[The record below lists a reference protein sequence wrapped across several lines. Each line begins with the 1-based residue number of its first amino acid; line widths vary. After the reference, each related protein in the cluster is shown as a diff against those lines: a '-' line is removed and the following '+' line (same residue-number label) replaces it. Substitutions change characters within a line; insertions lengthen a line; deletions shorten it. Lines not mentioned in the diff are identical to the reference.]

1 MTAIQPRSGVIYSE
15 KVRPTLGMWAL
26 ITGAALST
34 ALMVLP
40 IWALGAVILPIV
52 SFVFFAW
59 WLRSMTYTIVVTE
72 AQFLIGDAHIDRK
85 YVSEAIGYD
94 AEDSRTARGTG
105 LDARAFLY
113 LRPWVKTNV
122 KVTIDDVADPTPYWL
137 VASRRPM
144 ELAAALNG

>member
-1 MTAIQPRSGVIYSE
+1 MTAIQPRSGVIYTE
-15 KVRPTLGMWAL
+15 KIRPSVGMWVL
-26 ITGAALST
+26 CTFAALST
-34 ALMVLP
+34 ALMVFP
-40 IWALGAVILPIV
+40 IWAIGAVILPIV
-52 SFVFFAW
+52 SFAFLAW
-59 WLRSMTYTIVVTE
+59 WLTSMTYTIVVTE
-72 AQFLIGDAHIDRK
+72 SQFLIGDAHIDRTFI
-85 YVSEAIGYD
+85 ADATGYD

-122 KVTIDDVADPTPYWL
+122 KVSIDDASDPTPYWL